1 VSLSPKETEFKNYFR
16 DLIDKY
22 EQTVGQIQTL
32 LYEPVFELF
41 YETPIYE
48 LSRLQRQDRLQMNIA
63 DIVPL
68 GDNSKKEDR
77 LPWPEVEYLFGED
90 ENYTD
95 IVAEIM
101 RNVGLSISGVSQYA
115 LTYQRYCQMV
125 ASTIKLNIDKTLR
138 NKALGPDDFR
148 FLLTK
153 HTEQINSMT
162 EMTVNRRV
170 NFYNFKAHQ
179 FQKDVLPY
187 PNFIISAIDKFMPNM
202 AISRNEKLQET
213 MRDAL
218 KMLDRDPASVE
229 DFIEHLAV
237 LTRINN
243 DLPNLESEFQTITRL
258 FAIANEANLFI
269 DPEQYAFFKSLGS
282 IFHHLKSSL
291 LYTEAQCEENIRKFT
306 VDLQFLMNKVRSESV
321 ELKIRLQSPLLLAAD
336 TTFQL
341 ANENLTLFQEIIEN
355 LLVKAKNYGSYQEKF
370 GNTMKQ
376 VKKKVI
382 QNELLQSDYS
392 SGSGRGIL
400 QLQAELNEL
409 EHDINLRRLL
419 WKSIEEWD
427 LLIKEWLKKLLDD
440 IVVEIVQKDVN
451 RFTQNIYLLEK
462 GLPANDLVPRL
473 KNKVLDFKKAL
484 PIIIAL
490 RNPNLKTRHYQQ
502 LRQLTY
508 LDLTQGRG
516 IITMSVILETDVS
529 FCWSFLCEDI
539 LLINF
544 VRNLKIFIYD

>member
-1 VSLSPKETEFKNYFR
+1 M
-16 DLIDKY
+16 
-22 EQTVGQIQTL
+22 
-32 LYEPVFELF
+32 YEPAFELF

-48 LSRLQRQDRLQMNIA
+48 LNRMQ
-63 DIVPL
+63 
-68 GDNSKKEDR
+68 KEDR
-77 LPWPEVEYLFGED
+77 LNMHIENIAPIPEDRTPWPEVEYLFGED

-95 IVAEIM
+95 IVAAMM
-101 RNVGLSISGVSQYA
+101 RHVTLSITSV
-115 LTYQRYCQMV
+115 LTNADSYKKYCQMV
-125 ASTIKLNIDKTLR
+125 ASMIKLNIDKTLTQ
-138 NKALGPDDFR
+138 KALGPEDFR
-148 FLLTK
+148 FLLAK
-153 HTEQINSMT
+153 HTEQINSMK
-162 EMTVNRRV
+162 EMITNKRV
-170 NFYNFKAHQ
+170 CFFNFKATD
-179 FQKDVLPY
+179 FQRDVLPY
-187 PNFIISAIDKFMPNM
+187 PNEIISAIDKFMPET
-202 AISRNEKLQET
+202 AISRNDKLQET

-229 DFIEHLAV
+229 DFVEHLAI

-243 DLPNLESEFQTITRL
+243 DLPNLEHEFTTITRL
-258 FAIANEANLFI
+258 FAIASEFNLFI

-306 VDLQFLMNKVRSESV
+306 VDLQQLMNKVRSESV
-321 ELKIRLQSPLLLAAD
+321 DLKIRLQSPLLLAAD
-336 TTFQL
+336 TTYQL
-341 ANENLTLFQEIIEN
+341 ANENLTLFQEMIEI
-355 LLVKAKNYGSYQEKF
+355 LIVKAKNYGSYQEKF

-382 QNELLQSDYS
+382 QNEMQTDYN
-392 SGSGRGIL
+392 GPGRSIL
-400 QLQAELNEL
+400 ALQAELNEL

-427 LLIKEWLKKLLDD
+427 MLIKEWLKKLLDD
-440 IVVEIVQKDVN
+440 IVVEILQKDVN

-462 GLPANDLVPRL
+462 GLPANELVPKL

-490 RNPNLKTRHYQQ
+490 RNPNLKTRHYHQ
-502 LRQLTY
+502 LRLLTY

-529 FCWSFLCEDI
+529 WLLYCAFI
-539 LLINF
+539 LTQLS
-544 VRNLKIFIYD
+544 